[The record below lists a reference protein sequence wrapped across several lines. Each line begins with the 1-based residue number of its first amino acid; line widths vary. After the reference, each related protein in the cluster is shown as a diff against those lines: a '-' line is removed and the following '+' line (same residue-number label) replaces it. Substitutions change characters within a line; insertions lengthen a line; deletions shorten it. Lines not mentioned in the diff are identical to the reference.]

1 MRGLSHV
8 VTDETNFPRNGRRKA
23 ELGLTILAVAW
34 ATLCIAAMLAV
45 GEGIRQG
52 VLKTA
57 QNGNG
62 NLIYL
67 TGGMATVDHG
77 AFHQGK
83 FLTLKMDDS
92 EVVRALPDVKSV
104 APTAKWKERI
114 TVGDRSSW
122 QEPLAVTS
130 EFQSMTNLVPMAGG
144 RWLNPLDQ
152 KETRKVVVLGYELAA
167 DLFNPNEDFSW
178 FATVTLQ
185 VNPVG
190 KKVKIGNE
198 EFIVVGVLEKN
209 SAQIELG
216 DLINYSSFVPLAT
229 WKRFHVNGEIGG
241 INVQPQADVDREAL
255 AKTIRQ
261 VIARKHGA
269 SVSDEQVVQVDDM
282 FLKQKS
288 MQQFLIGLQSFLG
301 IIGFVTLAVAGVGI
315 ANVMYATVK
324 RSTRDIG
331 VRMAVGATPTAI
343 RMHYL
348 VQSLL
353 TMMMGGAFG
362 LAVTYALVSAISS
375 IPLEGN
381 AFYEQLGKP
390 VPELS
395 WVVVAIVIL
404 TLVIIGVASAWLPA
418 NRAAKVSPLEALQ
431 SE

>member
-1 MRGLSHV
+1 MLLPMRQIFQ
-8 VTDETNFPRNGRRKA
+8 EMAA
-23 ELGLTILAVAW
+23 EKLRLGLTILAVAW

-185 VNPVG
+185 LNPVG
-190 KKVKIGNE
+190 QKIKIGNE
-198 EFIVVGVLEKN
+198 EFAVVGVLEKN

-261 VIARKHGA
+261 VIARKYGA

-353 TMMMGGAFG
+353 TMMMGGALG
-362 LAVTYALVSAISS
+362 LGVTYALVSAISS

>member
-1 MRGLSHV
+1 MLLPMRQIFQ
-8 VTDETNFPRNGRRKA
+8 EMAA
-23 ELGLTILAVAW
+23 EKLRLGLTILAVAW

-92 EVVRALPDVKSV
+92 EIVRALPDVKSV

-190 KKVKIGNE
+190 QKVKIGNE
-198 EFIVVGVLEKN
+198 EFTVVGVLEKN
-209 SAQIELG
+209 SAQIEQG

-241 INVQPQADVDREAL
+241 INVQPQTDVDREAL

-353 TMMMGGAFG
+353 TMMMGGALG
-362 LAVTYALVSAISS
+362 LGVTYALVSAISS

>member
-1 MRGLSHV
+1 MLLPMRQILQ
-8 VTDETNFPRNGRRKA
+8 EMAA
-23 ELGLTILAVAW
+23 EKLRLGLTILAVAW

-178 FATVTLQ
+178 FSTVTLQ

-198 EFIVVGVLEKN
+198 EFTVVGVLEKN

-353 TMMMGGAFG
+353 TMMMGGALG
-362 LAVTYALVSAISS
+362 LGVTYALVSAISS

>member
-1 MRGLSHV
+1 MLLPMRQIFQ
-8 VTDETNFPRNGRRKA
+8 EMAA
-23 ELGLTILAVAW
+23 EKLRLGLTILAVAW

-198 EFIVVGVLEKN
+198 EFTVVGVLEKN
-209 SAQIELG
+209 SSQIELG

-229 WKRFHVNGEIGG
+229 WKRFHVNDEIGG

-348 VQSLL
+348 VQSFL

>member
-1 MRGLSHV
+1 MLLPMRQIFQ
-8 VTDETNFPRNGRRKA
+8 EMAA
-23 ELGLTILAVAW
+23 EKLRLGLTILAVAW

-198 EFIVVGVLEKN
+198 EFTVVGVLEKN

-269 SVSDEQVVQVDDM
+269 SVSDEQIVQVDDM

-288 MQQFLIGLQSFLG
+288 MLQFLIGLQSFLG

-353 TMMMGGAFG
+353 TMMMGGALG

>member
-1 MRGLSHV
+1 MLLPMRQIFQ
-8 VTDETNFPRNGRRKA
+8 EMAA
-23 ELGLTILAVAW
+23 EKLRLGLTILAVAW

-178 FATVTLQ
+178 FATVALQ
-185 VNPVG
+185 LNPVG

-198 EFIVVGVLEKN
+198 EFTVVGVLEKN

-353 TMMMGGAFG
+353 TMMMGGALG

>member
-1 MRGLSHV
+1 MLLPMRQIFQ
-8 VTDETNFPRNGRRKA
+8 EMAA
-23 ELGLTILAVAW
+23 EKLRLGLTILAVAW

-62 NLIYL
+62 NLIYM

-92 EVVRALPDVKSV
+92 EIVRALPDVKSV

-130 EFQSMTNLVPMAGG
+130 EFQSMTNLVPMVGG

-198 EFIVVGVLEKN
+198 EFTVVGVLEKN

-241 INVQPQADVDREAL
+241 INVQPEADVDREAL

-269 SVSDEQVVQVDDM
+269 SVSDEQIVQVDDM

-301 IIGFVTLAVAGVGI
+301 IIGFVTLAVSGVGI

-353 TMMMGGAFG
+353 TMMMGGALG

-381 AFYEQLGKP
+381 SFYEQLGKP

>member
-1 MRGLSHV
+1 MLLPMRQIFQ
-8 VTDETNFPRNGRRKA
+8 EMAA
-23 ELGLTILAVAW
+23 EKLRLGLTILAVAW

-190 KKVKIGNE
+190 QKVKIGNE
-198 EFIVVGVLEKN
+198 EFTVVGILEKN

-353 TMMMGGAFG
+353 TMLMGGALG

>member
-1 MRGLSHV
+1 MLLPMRQIFQ
-8 VTDETNFPRNGRRKA
+8 EMAA
-23 ELGLTILAVAW
+23 EKLRLGLTILAVAW

-52 VLKTA
+52 VLRTA

-62 NLIYL
+62 KLIYL
-67 TGGMATVDHG
+67 TGGMATVDYG

-83 FLTLKMDDS
+83 FLTLKVDDTD
-92 EVVRALPDVKSV
+92 VVKALPEVKNV
-104 APTAKWKERI
+104 APTAIWNERI
-114 TVGDRSSW
+114 TVGDRGSW
-122 QEPLAVTS
+122 QEPLAVTTD
-130 EFQSMTNLVPMAGG
+130 FASMTNLTPMDGG

-152 KETRKVVVLGYELAA
+152 KQMRKVVVLGYSLAA
-167 DLFNPNEDFSW
+167 DLFNPVDDFNW
-178 FATVTLQ
+178 FAPVTLQ
-185 VNPVG
+185 TDPVG
-190 KKVKIGNE
+190 EKVKIGSE
-198 EFIVVGVLEKN
+198 EFTVIGVLKKS
-209 SAQIELG
+209 SAEIEQG
-216 DLINYSSFVPLAT
+216 DQINYSSFVPLAT
-229 WKRFHVNGEIGG
+229 WQRFHTNGDIGG
-241 INVQPQADVDREAL
+241 INVEPQANTDRKKL
-255 AKTIRQ
+255 AETIRQ
-261 VIARKHGA
+261 VIARKYGA
-269 SVSDEQVVQVDDM
+269 SVSDEQVVQVEDM

-343 RMHYL
+343 RLHYL
-348 VQSLL
+348 VQSLM
-353 TMMMGGAFG
+353 TMMLGGVLG
-362 LAVTYALVSAISS
+362 LGVTYALVSAISA
-375 IPLEGN
+375 INLEGN
-381 AFYEQLGKP
+381 VFYEHLGKP

-395 WVVVAIVIL
+395 WIVVAIVIT

>member
-1 MRGLSHV
+1 MLLPMRQIFQ
-8 VTDETNFPRNGRRKA
+8 EMAA
-23 ELGLTILAVAW
+23 EKLRLGLTILAVAW

-114 TVGDRSSW
+114 TVGDRNSW

-190 KKVKIGNE
+190 QKVKIGNE
-198 EFIVVGVLEKN
+198 EFTVVGVLEKN

-269 SVSDEQVVQVDDM
+269 SVSDEQIVQVDDM

-353 TMMMGGAFG
+353 TMMMGGALG
-362 LAVTYALVSAISS
+362 LGVTYALVSAISS

-395 WVVVAIVIL
+395 WVVVVIVIL

>member
-1 MRGLSHV
+1 
-8 VTDETNFPRNGRRKA
+8 
-23 ELGLTILAVAW
+23 
-34 ATLCIAAMLAV
+34 AV

-190 KKVKIGNE
+190 QKVKIGNE
-198 EFIVVGVLEKN
+198 EFTVVGVLEKN
-209 SAQIELG
+209 SAQIEQG

-353 TMMMGGAFG
+353 TMMMGGALG
-362 LAVTYALVSAISS
+362 LGVTYALVSAISS

>member
-1 MRGLSHV
+1 MLLPMRQIFQ
-8 VTDETNFPRNGRRKA
+8 EMAA
-23 ELGLTILAVAW
+23 EKLRLGLTILAVAW

-114 TVGDRSSW
+114 TVGDRNSW

-190 KKVKIGNE
+190 QKVKIGNE
-198 EFIVVGVLEKN
+198 EFTVVGVLEKN

-241 INVQPQADVDREAL
+241 INVQPQADADREAL

-353 TMMMGGAFG
+353 TMMMGGALG

>member
-1 MRGLSHV
+1 MLLPMRQIFQ
-8 VTDETNFPRNGRRKA
+8 EMAA
-23 ELGLTILAVAW
+23 EKLRLGLTILAVAW

-185 VNPVG
+185 LNPVG

-198 EFIVVGVLEKN
+198 EFTVVGVLEKN

-229 WKRFHVNGEIGG
+229 WKRFHVNGGIGG

-353 TMMMGGAFG
+353 TMMMGGALG

>member
-1 MRGLSHV
+1 MLLPMRQIFQ
-8 VTDETNFPRNGRRKA
+8 EMAA
-23 ELGLTILAVAW
+23 EKLRLGLTILAVAW

-190 KKVKIGNE
+190 QKVKIGNE
-198 EFIVVGVLEKN
+198 EFTVVGVLEKN

-229 WKRFHVNGEIGG
+229 WKRFHVNGEEIGG

-353 TMMMGGAFG
+353 TMMMGGALG
-362 LAVTYALVSAISS
+362 LAVTYALVSAISG

-395 WVVVAIVIL
+395 WVVVAIIIL

>member
-1 MRGLSHV
+1 MLLPMRQIFQ
-8 VTDETNFPRNGRRKA
+8 EMAA
-23 ELGLTILAVAW
+23 EKLRLGLTILAVAW
-34 ATLCIAAMLAV
+34 ATLSIAAMLAV

-198 EFIVVGVLEKN
+198 EFTVVGVLEKN

-269 SVSDEQVVQVDDM
+269 SVSDEQIVQVDDM

-353 TMMMGGAFG
+353 TMMMGGALG

>member
-1 MRGLSHV
+1 MLLPMRQIFQEMAADKL
-8 VTDETNFPRNGRRKA
+8 R
-23 ELGLTILAVAW
+23 LGLTILAVAW

-114 TVGDRSSW
+114 TVGDRNSW

-190 KKVKIGNE
+190 EKVKIGNE
-198 EFIVVGVLEKN
+198 EFTVVGVLEKN

-353 TMMMGGAFG
+353 TMMMGGALG

-404 TLVIIGVASAWLPA
+404 TLMIIGVASAWLPA

>member
-1 MRGLSHV
+1 MLLPMRQIFQ
-8 VTDETNFPRNGRRKA
+8 EMAA
-23 ELGLTILAVAW
+23 EKLRLGLTILAVAW

-92 EVVRALPDVKSV
+92 EIVRALPDVKSV

-122 QEPLAVTS
+122 QEPLAVTR
-130 EFQSMTNLVPMAGG
+130 ELQSMTNLVPMAGG

-190 KKVKIGNE
+190 QKVKIGNE
-198 EFIVVGVLEKN
+198 EFTVVGVLEKN

-269 SVSDEQVVQVDDM
+269 SVSDEQIVQVDDM

-353 TMMMGGAFG
+353 TMMMGGALG

-395 WVVVAIVIL
+395 WVVVAIVTL

>member
-1 MRGLSHV
+1 MLLPMRQIFQ
-8 VTDETNFPRNGRRKA
+8 EMAA
-23 ELGLTILAVAW
+23 EKLRLGLTILAVAW

-190 KKVKIGNE
+190 QKVKIGNE
-198 EFIVVGVLEKN
+198 EFTVVGVLEKN

-261 VIARKHGA
+261 VIARRHGA

-353 TMMMGGAFG
+353 TMMMGGALG
-362 LAVTYALVSAISS
+362 LGVTYALVSAISS

>member
-1 MRGLSHV
+1 MLLPMRQIFQ
-8 VTDETNFPRNGRRKA
+8 EMAA
-23 ELGLTILAVAW
+23 EKLRLGLTILAVAW

-92 EVVRALPDVKSV
+92 EIVRALPDVKSV

-178 FATVTLQ
+178 FSTVTLQ

-190 KKVKIGNE
+190 QKVKIGNE
-198 EFIVVGVLEKN
+198 EFTVVGVLEKN

-241 INVQPQADVDREAL
+241 INVQPQADADREAL

-353 TMMMGGAFG
+353 TMMMGGALG

>member
-1 MRGLSHV
+1 MLLPMRQIFQ
-8 VTDETNFPRNGRRKA
+8 EMAA
-23 ELGLTILAVAW
+23 EKLRLGLTILAVAW

-190 KKVKIGNE
+190 QKVKIGNE
-198 EFIVVGVLEKN
+198 EFTVVGVLEKN

-241 INVQPQADVDREAL
+241 INVQPQANVDREAL

-381 AFYEQLGKP
+381 VFYEQLGKP

>member
-1 MRGLSHV
+1 MLLPMRQIFQ
-8 VTDETNFPRNGRRKA
+8 EMAA
-23 ELGLTILAVAW
+23 EKLRLGLTILAVAW

-198 EFIVVGVLEKN
+198 EFTVVGVLEKN
-209 SAQIELG
+209 SAQIEQG

-353 TMMMGGAFG
+353 TMMMGGALG
-362 LAVTYALVSAISS
+362 LGVTYALVSAISS

-404 TLVIIGVASAWLPA
+404 TLVIIGVASTWLPA

>member
-1 MRGLSHV
+1 MLLPMRQIFQ
-8 VTDETNFPRNGRRKA
+8 EMAA
-23 ELGLTILAVAW
+23 EKLRLGLTILAVAW

-178 FATVTLQ
+178 FATVRLQ

-190 KKVKIGNE
+190 QKVKIGNE
-198 EFIVVGVLEKN
+198 EFTVVGVLEKN

-353 TMMMGGAFG
+353 TMMMGGALG
-362 LAVTYALVSAISS
+362 LGVTYALVSAISS

>member
-1 MRGLSHV
+1 MLLPMRQIFQ
-8 VTDETNFPRNGRRKA
+8 EMAA
-23 ELGLTILAVAW
+23 EKLRLGLTILAVAW

-92 EVVRALPDVKSV
+92 EIVRALPDVKSV

-198 EFIVVGVLEKN
+198 EFTVVGVLEKN
-209 SAQIELG
+209 SAQIEQG

-353 TMMMGGAFG
+353 TMMMGGALG
-362 LAVTYALVSAISS
+362 LGVTYALVSAISS

-395 WVVVAIVIL
+395 WIVVAIVIL

>member
-1 MRGLSHV
+1 MLLPMRQIFQ
-8 VTDETNFPRNGRRKA
+8 EMAA
-23 ELGLTILAVAW
+23 EKLRLGLTILAVAW
-34 ATLCIAAMLAV
+34 ATHCIAAMLAV

-185 VNPVG
+185 LNPVG

-198 EFIVVGVLEKN
+198 EFTVVGVLEKN

-353 TMMMGGAFG
+353 TMMMGGALG

>member
-1 MRGLSHV
+1 MLLLPMRQIFQ
-8 VTDETNFPRNGRRKA
+8 EMAA
-23 ELGLTILAVAW
+23 EKLRLGLTILAVAW

-92 EVVRALPDVKSV
+92 EIVRALPDVKSV

-185 VNPVG
+185 LNPVG

-198 EFIVVGVLEKN
+198 EFTVVGVLEKN

-315 ANVMYATVK
+315 ANVMYATIK

-353 TMMMGGAFG
+353 TMMMGGALG

-395 WVVVAIVIL
+395 GVVVAIVIL

>member
-1 MRGLSHV
+1 MLLPMRQIFQ
-8 VTDETNFPRNGRRKA
+8 EMAA
-23 ELGLTILAVAW
+23 EKLRLGLTILAVAW

-92 EVVRALPDVKSV
+92 EIVRALPDVKSV

-130 EFQSMTNLVPMAGG
+130 EFQSMTNLVPMVGG

-198 EFIVVGVLEKN
+198 EFTVVGVLEKN

-241 INVQPQADVDREAL
+241 INVQPEADVDREAL

-269 SVSDEQVVQVDDM
+269 SVSDEQIVQVDDM

-301 IIGFVTLAVAGVGI
+301 IIGFVTLAIAGVGI

-353 TMMMGGAFG
+353 TMMMGGALG

-395 WVVVAIVIL
+395 WGVVAIVIL

>member
-1 MRGLSHV
+1 MLLPMRQIFQ
-8 VTDETNFPRNGRRKA
+8 EMAA
-23 ELGLTILAVAW
+23 EKLRLGLTILAVAW

-104 APTAKWKERI
+104 APTTKWKERI

-190 KKVKIGNE
+190 QKIKIGNE
-198 EFIVVGVLEKN
+198 EFTVVGVLEKN

-269 SVSDEQVVQVDDM
+269 SVSDEQVVQVGDM

-353 TMMMGGAFG
+353 TMMMGGALG

>member
-1 MRGLSHV
+1 MLLPMRQIFQ
-8 VTDETNFPRNGRRKA
+8 EMAA
-23 ELGLTILAVAW
+23 EKLRLGLTILAVAW

-130 EFQSMTNLVPMAGG
+130 EFQSMTNLMPMAGG

-190 KKVKIGNE
+190 QKVKIGNE
-198 EFIVVGVLEKN
+198 EFTVVGVLEKN
-209 SAQIELG
+209 SAQIEQG

-269 SVSDEQVVQVDDM
+269 SVSDEQIVQVDDM

-353 TMMMGGAFG
+353 TMMMGGALG

>member
-1 MRGLSHV
+1 MLLPMRQIFQ
-8 VTDETNFPRNGRRKA
+8 EMAA
-23 ELGLTILAVAW
+23 EKLRLGLTILAVAW

-92 EVVRALPDVKSV
+92 EIVRALPDVKSV

-198 EFIVVGVLEKN
+198 ELTVVGVLEKN
-209 SAQIELG
+209 SAQIEQG
-216 DLINYSSFVPLAT
+216 DLINYSSFVPLST

-353 TMMMGGAFG
+353 TMMMGGALG

>member
-1 MRGLSHV
+1 MLLLMRQIFQ
-8 VTDETNFPRNGRRKA
+8 EMAA
-23 ELGLTILAVAW
+23 EKLRLGLTILAVAW

-185 VNPVG
+185 LNPVG

-198 EFIVVGVLEKN
+198 EFTVVGVLEKN

-241 INVQPQADVDREAL
+241 INVQPQADVNREAL

-353 TMMMGGAFG
+353 TMMMGGALG

>member
-1 MRGLSHV
+1 MLLPMRQIFQ
-8 VTDETNFPRNGRRKA
+8 EMAA
-23 ELGLTILAVAW
+23 EKLRLGLTILAVAW

-198 EFIVVGVLEKN
+198 EFTVVGVLEKN

-269 SVSDEQVVQVDDM
+269 SVSDEQIVQVDDM

-324 RSTRDIG
+324 RTTRDIG

-353 TMMMGGAFG
+353 TMMMGGALG
-362 LAVTYALVSAISS
+362 LGVTYVLVSAISS

>member
-1 MRGLSHV
+1 MLLPMRQIFQ
-8 VTDETNFPRNGRRKA
+8 EMAA
-23 ELGLTILAVAW
+23 EKLRLGLTILAVAW

-92 EVVRALPDVKSV
+92 EVVRALPGVKNI

-190 KKVKIGNE
+190 QKVKIGNE
-198 EFIVVGVLEKN
+198 EFTVVGVLEKN

-269 SVSDEQVVQVDDM
+269 SVSDEQIVQVDDM

-353 TMMMGGAFG
+353 TMMMGGALG
-362 LAVTYALVSAISS
+362 LGVTYALVSVISS

-395 WVVVAIVIL
+395 WVVVVIVIL

>member
-1 MRGLSHV
+1 MLLPMRQIFQ
-8 VTDETNFPRNGRRKA
+8 EMAA
-23 ELGLTILAVAW
+23 EKLRLGLTILAVAW

-185 VNPVG
+185 VNPMG
-190 KKVKIGNE
+190 QKVKIGNE
-198 EFIVVGVLEKN
+198 EFTVVGVLEKN

-353 TMMMGGAFG
+353 TMMMGGALG
-362 LAVTYALVSAISS
+362 LGVTYALVSAISS

>member
-1 MRGLSHV
+1 MLLPMRQIFQ
-8 VTDETNFPRNGRRKA
+8 EMAA
-23 ELGLTILAVAW
+23 EKLRLGLTILAVAW

-114 TVGDRSSW
+114 TVGDRNSW

-198 EFIVVGVLEKN
+198 EFTVVGVLEKN
-209 SAQIELG
+209 SAQIEQG

-241 INVQPQADVDREAL
+241 INVQPQADVDRKAL

-353 TMMMGGAFG
+353 TMMMGGALG
-362 LAVTYALVSAISS
+362 LGVTYALVSAISS

>member
-1 MRGLSHV
+1 MLLPMRQIFQ
-8 VTDETNFPRNGRRKA
+8 EMAA
-23 ELGLTILAVAW
+23 EKLRLGLTILAVAW

-198 EFIVVGVLEKN
+198 EFTVVGVLEKN

-269 SVSDEQVVQVDDM
+269 SVRDEQVVQVDDM

-353 TMMMGGAFG
+353 TMMMGGALG
-362 LAVTYALVSAISS
+362 LGVTYALVSAISS

>member
-1 MRGLSHV
+1 MLLPMRQIFQ
-8 VTDETNFPRNGRRKA
+8 EMAA
-23 ELGLTILAVAW
+23 EKLRLGLTILAVAW

-92 EVVRALPDVKSV
+92 EIVRALPDVKSV

-198 EFIVVGVLEKN
+198 EFTVVGVLEKN

-269 SVSDEQVVQVDDM
+269 SVSDEQIVQVDDM

-353 TMMMGGAFG
+353 TMMMGGALG
-362 LAVTYALVSAISS
+362 LGVTYALVLAISS

-404 TLVIIGVASAWLPA
+404 TLVIIGVASTWLPA